1 MGVCAGGVG
10 VVLNPK
16 AETRRPKEIRNPKS
30 EVQNPP
36 AEICAMA
43 VTEMTVVKML
53 STVKRIAWERVDGEV
68 VGEMVRVKGRC
79 LMVGRRPV
87 HRPYYQVVEYFD
99 GRGVDRSLIV

>member
-1 MGVCAGGVG
+1 MGVREGRVG
-10 VVLNPK
+10 FVLNPK
-16 AETRRPKEIRNPKS
+16 AETRRPKPEVRNPT
-30 EVQNPP
+30 

-79 LMVGRRPV
+79 LMVGRRLV